1 MSLSDPDF
9 LISDSQPKSSAFPA
23 MLRRGNSMAQL
34 RASIRQS
41 AREPGRTSGKIP
53 FTMAQIL
60 PFPDTAPALPA
71 DDTVARPARERSL
84 YRDGLKRAFDIVMV
98 LASAVLWLPVVLAAA
113 ILITLR
119 DGHAPFYTQDRI
131 GRGGARFRMI
141 KLRSMVPNAH
151 EKLEAYLAT
160 DPTARAEWDATQKLK
175 CDPRITRI
183 GRFLRKSSID
193 ELPQLFNVLKGDMS
207 IVGPRPF
214 MVDQKPLYH
223 GRRYYEMRPG
233 LTGFWQISDRNQCN
247 FAQRAHFDTAYHRA
261 MSLRTDLTVIFR
273 TVSVVLRGTGY

>member
-9 LISDSQPKSSAFPA
+9 LISGHQPKSRTFPA
-23 MLRRGNSMAQL
+23 MLRRGNPMAQL
-34 RASIRQS
+34 RASF
-41 AREPGRTSGKIP
+41 RESGPESGKRP
-53 FTMAQIL
+53 FMVAQIL
-60 PFPDTAPALPA
+60 PFPDTGARPSA
-71 DDTVARPARERSL
+71 DDVAAPPARERSL
-84 YRDGLKRAFDIVMV
+84 YRNGLKRAFDIVAV
-98 LASAVLWLPVVLAAA
+98 LASAVIWLPVVLGAA

-151 EKLEAYLAT
+151 EKLETYLAT
-160 DPTARAEWDATQKLK
+160 DPTARAEWDTTQKLK
-175 CDPRITRI
+175 RDPRITGI
-183 GRFLRKSSID
+183 GRFLRKSSLD

-214 MVDQKPLYH
+214 MVGQKALYH

-233 LTGFWQISDRNQCN
+233 LTGFWQISDRNQCT
-247 FAQRAHFDTAYHRA
+247 FAQRVHFDTAYYRA
-261 MSLRTDLTVIFR
+261 MSLKTDLTVIFR